1 MIFGTVFRVK
11 TLSMNIPS
19 YGYKDI
25 VLNSS
30 SRSQQLLSQ
39 LVPDLVHPV
48 RLARNTGVQIDSNHR
63 DAAHQILTDYHR
75 ELQQTLDTSDEVII
89 NL

>member
-1 MIFGTVFRVK
+1 M
-11 TLSMNIPS
+11 LNIP
-19 YGYKDI
+19 
-25 VLNSS
+25 LNCS

-75 ELQQTLDTSDEVII
+75 ELQQTLDTSDTEHNYDFILLLVLACIVS
-89 NL
+89 LLLETLFF